1 MFKFMKP
8 EWFIFTD
15 SGNPGGIVFGSNEK
29 VIFAFFYMDLNNG
42 ARLALFQD

>member
-1 MFKFMKP
+1 MIEIMDP

-15 SGNPGGIVFGSNEK
+15 IGTPGGIVFGSNEK
-29 VIFAFFYMDLNNG
+29 VIFTFFYMDLNKG